1 MLSAV
6 PDRAAFATHLAA
18 VRAWAKASG
27 LYGTQRGV
35 CGLCW
40 AILTAY
46 VSRHLPHDAPAAANG
61 GGEGWLSG
69 PDRPAAERRLQRFLA
84 EFFVR
89 PPLPPLPLPAPSAIA
104 SRLIGAI
111 LRGVQGTWRDWEW
124 PQPVELTPRT
134 KHGPPHTDADR
145 APLSP
150 DAAGDAGA
158 RAELCVVLVGAV
170 WRPFGAGGG
179 LMPVLTPVYPA
190 RR

>member
-6 PDRAAFATHLAA
+6 PDRAAFATQLAA

-46 VSRHLPHDAPAAANG
+46 VSRHLPHDAPAAAAAN
-61 GGEGWLSG
+61 GEGWLSG

-89 PPLPPLPLPAPSAIA
+89 TPLPPLPTPSPIT
-104 SRLIGAI
+104 SRLTVTI

-134 KHGPPHTDADR
+134 KHGHPHTDTDR
-145 APLSP
+145 APLLP
-150 DAAGDAGA
+150 DAAGDA
-158 RAELCVVLVGAV
+158 RAES
-170 WRPFGAGGG
+170 
-179 LMPVLTPVYPA
+179 
-190 RR
+190 

>member
-1 MLSAV
+1 M

-46 VSRHLPHDAPAAANG
+46 ASRHLPHDAPAAAN
-61 GGEGWLSG
+61 GEGWLSG

-89 PPLPPLPLPAPSAIA
+89 PPLPPLPTPSPIT

-145 APLSP
+145 APLLP
-150 DAAGDAGA
+150 GPLA
-158 RAELCVVLVGAV
+158 RATSDAVGAELFA
-170 WRPFGAGGG
+170 WRLAWMLLGM
-179 LMPVLTPVYPA
+179 LE
-190 RR
+190 RRPELSFAWCW

>member
-6 PDRAAFATHLAA
+6 PDRAAFATQLAA

-46 VSRHLPHDAPAAANG
+46 VSRHLPHDAPAAADG

-89 PPLPPLPLPAPSAIA
+89 TPLPPLPTPSPIT
-104 SRLIGAI
+104 SRLIVTI
-111 LRGVQGTWRDWEW
+111 LRGVQHTGYLAGLGVASACGTHTEDQAR
-124 PQPVELTPRT
+124 TPSHR
-134 KHGPPHTDADR
+134 HR
-145 APLSP
+145 SCAPLT
-150 DAAGDAGA
+150 GCCWGCEGG
-158 RAELCVVLVGAV
+158 ELSFA
-170 WRPFGAGGG
+170 WRW
-179 LMPVLTPVYPA
+179 
-190 RR
+190 